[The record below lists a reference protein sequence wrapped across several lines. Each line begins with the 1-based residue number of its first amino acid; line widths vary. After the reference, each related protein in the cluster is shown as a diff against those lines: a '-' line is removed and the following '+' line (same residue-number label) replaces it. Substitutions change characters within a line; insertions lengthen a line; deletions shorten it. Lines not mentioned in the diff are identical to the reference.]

1 MTINERN
8 ITGGMS
14 RRQLLA
20 AGGAALTGIAAGIG
34 PATAQSGGSIDALM
48 VNSIIGGKLREIVE
62 GKSGVKVADGPF
74 VSSTDTI
81 AKLLSPGSATRY
93 DLLMSVSE
101 FSRAPVMGSAPG
113 QEKIIPFDPALVP
126 NAKDLTPIGR
136 DDVLERDG
144 KVWLQPIY
152 WGYDMVLYNQEHVPD
167 EDPLTQSWGL
177 LFADKY
183 AGRIAWFDA
192 PHQMM
197 MGAALHLGL
206 KEPEK
211 ADRNE
216 LAEITKF
223 LISKKKNVRTMWTSP
238 AQAISLMA
246 SGEVVV
252 TYGFI
257 PVRVALQKQGLRVT
271 NNWPSEGLLIWSHSG
286 YIAKTSPK
294 AAAAHA
300 VVNAFLSPEY
310 GAALT
315 RETGYL
321 SVVKGAEALLTPEER
336 KASGYD
342 IRERGLK
349 TYGLKYPPELA
360 RWVEAWGKVKS
371 A

>member
-1 MTINERN
+1 MTTEFYKIA
-8 ITGGMS
+8 GLS
-14 RRQLLA
+14 RREMLA
-20 AGGAALTGIAAGIG
+20 TGGAALAALASGSG
-34 PATAQSGGSIDALM
+34 ATFAQGGASIDALM
-48 VNSIIGGKLREIVE
+48 VNSIIGGKLREIIE

-81 AKLLSPGSATRY
+81 AKLLSPGGATRY

-101 FSRAPVMGSAPG
+101 FTRAPAMGSGPG
-113 QEKIIPFDPALVP
+113 QEKVIPFDPALVP
-126 NAKDLTPIGR
+126 NARNLTPIGR
-136 DDVLERDG
+136 DDILERDG
-144 KVWLQPIY
+144 KIYLQPIY
-152 WGYDMVLYNQEHVPD
+152 WGYDMVIYNQDHVPD
-167 EDPLTQSWGL
+167 NDPLTQSWGL

-211 ADRNE
+211 ADRHD

-257 PVRVALQKQGLRVT
+257 PVRDALRRQGLKVT
-271 NNWPSEGLLIWSHSG
+271 NNWPSESLLVWSHSA
-286 YIAKTSPK
+286 YVAKSSPK
-294 AAAAHA
+294 AAAAQA
-300 VVNAFLSPEY
+300 VVNAFLTPEY

-321 SVVKGAEALLTPEER
+321 SVVKGAEELLTPEER

-342 IRERGLK
+342 VRERGLK
-349 TYGLKYPPELA
+349 TYGLKFPPELA